1 MASIACERI
10 EGDNSGSKP
19 STSQFGFRLGA
30 SVRAIAIALKCPH
43 PGCDRATLKHSRSI
57 NDLCSS
63 GMASPIWQKSF
74 LARRKRPARYSGW
87 LSLRF
92 SRAPVG
98 RFSAVYFFGLGQ
110 SFIRKIGNFIYL
122 GVSIIPALPRDERG
136 CE

>member
-43 PGCDRATLKHSRSI
+43 PGCDRATLKHSLSI

-63 GMASPIWQKSF
+63 GMASPLAKSF

-87 LSLRF
+87 LVVL
-92 SRAPVG
+92 A
-98 RFSAVYFFGLGQ
+98 FFRGDARGWE
-110 SFIRKIGNFIYL
+110 
-122 GVSIIPALPRDERG
+122 LPG
-136 CE
+136 CAISQ